1 MYSNRVYLID
11 LNLGLNTKSVFKIRF
26 RHHAA
31 ARGFRPSR
39 SDGGIDT
46 YLMQAHDRHRA
57 MVADSRP
64 AYGRL
69 RTLSW
74 QLRSTVA
81 ASGATVPPPPAPG
94 HTSSYEHPVVGEAVG
109 GRHLP
114 VLIANGAADGPRFR
128 RGPCCYSRRSSAG
141 NL

>member
-1 MYSNRVYLID
+1 MQ
-11 LNLGLNTKSVFKIRF
+11 
-26 RHHAA
+26 AA
-31 ARGFRPSR
+31 ARAAAPAAASLHGWAGHG
-39 SDGGIDT
+39 DGPTSMG
-46 YLMQAHDRHRA
+46 
-57 MVADSRP
+57 ADSRP

-81 ASGATVPPPPAPG
+81 ASGATAPPPPAPG
-94 HTSSYEHPVVGEAVG
+94 HTSSYEHPVVGEAAG

-128 RGPCCYSRRSSAG
+128 RGQCCHSRRSSAVVRTESL
-141 NL
+141 NKSKWMIHKM